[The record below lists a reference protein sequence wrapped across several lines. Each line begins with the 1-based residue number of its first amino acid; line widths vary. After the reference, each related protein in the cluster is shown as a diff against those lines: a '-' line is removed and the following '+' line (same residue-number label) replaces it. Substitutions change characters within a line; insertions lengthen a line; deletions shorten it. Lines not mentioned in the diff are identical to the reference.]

1 MFEFKVARLDG
12 DKISIK
18 GEGTINLN
26 GIPVE
31 IPVEPTVTILNPDGS
46 ELITTN
52 NVTTFNFIRYE
63 IKKNNLRGYKIRDEG
78 GNIFVIR
85 SDGKIF
91 DECLYWPHCVPG
103 AVYDELLYKLL

>member
-1 MFEFKVARLDG
+1 MFGLKVAKIDG
-12 DKISIK
+12 GGISIK
-18 GEGTINLN
+18 REEMINLN

-52 NVTTFNFIRYE
+52 NVTTFTFIRYE
-63 IKKNNLRGYKIRDEG
+63 IKKNDLSGYKVRDKD
-78 GNIFVIR
+78 GNVFVIGP
-85 SDGKIF
+85 DGRIF
-91 DECLYWPHCVPG
+91 DECLYWPHYVPG